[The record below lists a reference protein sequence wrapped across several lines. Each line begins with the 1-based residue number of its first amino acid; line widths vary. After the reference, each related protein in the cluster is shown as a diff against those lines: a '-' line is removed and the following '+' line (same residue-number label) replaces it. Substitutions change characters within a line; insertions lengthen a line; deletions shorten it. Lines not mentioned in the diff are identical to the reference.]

1 MVELNA
7 KTRDMFMVELN
18 AKTRDMMEAII
29 KAVMRISFGLWLQT
43 D

>member
-1 MVELNA
+1 MENDRAGTL
-7 KTRDMFMVELN
+7 FMVELN